1 MTQRIFRATSTLLA
15 TLLLGTGAALLSP
28 TTSQALSINT
38 DFEGSNLGDWEEV
51 EPGVLDVTIRR
62 DTASRGF
69 RWYSFRVEGAEG
81 RELTVNITNAGSASA
96 SAPWSFNQPVLSG
109 DGGETWDRISDS
121 RYEGG
126 VFSFTW
132 TVQSDSDWVALV
144 PPYSFQRW
152 LDLVSEVSTDPR
164 VGSEIIG
171 ESLQGRPVHMLT
183 VTSGDTPPEEKPAV
197 WVTARVHPAETGS
210 SWQTEGLV
218 EWLLSDD
225 PQASGLLE
233 QSTFYIVGVL
243 NPDGVVL
250 GNYRMDT
257 LGQNLNR
264 EWDNDDPA
272 KAPTIIATKERM
284 QSFVEAGGE
293 ILAFFDLH
301 SHSSV
306 RANFVYFNDSPSIPA
321 DEMGDLLD
329 MLLLHEEISDGEFS
343 MEYSTGSNPSTR
355 GIAKNW
361 AFLTLGIPAV
371 TYETSYQDI
380 LHGDGGFMTVDRYKN
395 LGRDLGRTVAKHF
408 FDLPL
413 TEVESAQPVLVGE

>member
-1 MTQRIFRATSTLLA
+1 MTHRFHRATSGFIA
-15 TLLLGTGAALLSP
+15 TLLLGAGAALVPP
-28 TTSQALSINT
+28 TAAKALSINT
-38 DFEGSNLGDWEEV
+38 DFEGSNLETWEEV

-62 DTASRGF
+62 DTASRGY

-81 RELTVNITNAGSASA
+81 REIRVNINNAGGASA
-96 SAPWSFNQPVLSG
+96 AGAWSFNQPVLSS
-109 DGGETWDRISDS
+109 DGGETWGRIADA
-121 RYEGG
+121 RYAGG

-152 LDLVSEVSTDPR
+152 LDLVEETSSDHR
-164 VGSEIIG
+164 VEAEIIG
-171 ESLQGRPVHMLT
+171 ESLQGRPVHLLT
-183 VTSGDTPPEEKPAV
+183 VTSGDTPAEEKPAV

-210 SWQTEGLV
+210 SWQTEGLL

-225 PQASGLLE
+225 PQAVGLLE
-233 QSTFYIVGVL
+233 KSAFHIVGVL

-284 QSFVEAGGE
+284 RSFHEAGGE
-293 ILAFFDLH
+293 ILVFFDLH

-306 RANFVYFNDSPSIPA
+306 RANFVYFNDVPSIPP

-329 MLLLHEEISDGEFS
+329 FLLLHEEVSGDEFS
-343 MEYSTGSNPSTR
+343 MEYSSGSNPSTR

-371 TYETSYQDI
+371 TYETSYQDT
-380 LHGDGGFMTVDRYKN
+380 LHGEGGYMTVDRYRN
-395 LGRDLGRTVAKHF
+395 LGRDLGRTVAKHY

-413 TEVESAQPVLVGE
+413 TTTPTEQPVLIGE